1 MDIIK
6 IEQLLRAKIIL
17 EELSKIDFSSN
28 EASRIVIQELKYT
41 IKDIE
46 DEVHKMAL
54 PFSDFEPKIEL
65 EDLKEYYEPFD
76 IISSYEELVLDD
88 KKAVDNFFCEL
99 ESRFMNE
106 YRKDE
111 DESWKYEQHDFSW
124 LGMNIK
130 LEMSYDDYIT
140 QM

>member
-6 IEQLLRAKIIL
+6 MEQLLRAKRIL
-17 EELSKIDFSSN
+17 EELSKIDFKN
-28 EASRIVIQELKYT
+28 DETLKIVIQELKYI

-54 PFSDFEPKIEL
+54 PFRDFEPE

-76 IISSYEELVLDD
+76 TISSYEELVLDD
-88 KKAVDNFFCEL
+88 KKIVDDFFCKL

-106 YRKDE
+106 SQREE
-111 DESWKYEQHDFSW
+111 DEGWKYEQHDFSW
-124 LGMNIK
+124 IGNNIK
-130 LEMSYDDYIT
+130 LEMSYDDYIA

>member
-6 IEQLLRAKIIL
+6 MEQLLRAKRIL

-28 EASRIVIQELKYT
+28 ETSKIVIQELKYT
-41 IKDIE
+41 IRDIE
-46 DEVHKMAL
+46 IEVNKLAL
-54 PFSDFEPKIEL
+54 PFPNFEPKE
-65 EDLKEYYEPFD
+65 ELKEYYDPFD

-99 ESRFMNE
+99 ESRFMND
-106 YRKDE
+106 YKPDE
-111 DESWKYEQHDFSW
+111 DEGWKYEQHDFSW

-130 LEMSYDDYIT
+130 LEMSYDDYIN

>member
-6 IEQLLRAKIIL
+6 MEQLLRAKRIL

-28 EASRIVIQELKYT
+28 EASKIVIQELKYT
-41 IKDIE
+41 IRDIE
-46 DEVHKMAL
+46 IEVNKLAL
-54 PFSDFEPKIEL
+54 PFPDFEPE
-65 EDLKEYYEPFD
+65 EELKEYYDPFD

-88 KKAVDNFFCEL
+88 KKTVDNFFCEL
-99 ESRFMNE
+99 ESRFMND
-106 YRKDE
+106 YKPDE

>member
-6 IEQLLRAKIIL
+6 IEQLLRAKRIL

-28 EASRIVIQELKYT
+28 EASKIVIQELKYT
-41 IKDIE
+41 IRDIE
-46 DEVHKMAL
+46 IEVNKMAL
-54 PFSDFEPKIEL
+54 PFPDFEPE
-65 EDLKEYYEPFD
+65 EEELKEYYDPFD

-99 ESRFMNE
+99 ESRFMND
-106 YRKDE
+106 YKPDE
-111 DESWKYEQHDFSW
+111 DEGWKYEQHDFSW
-124 LGMNIK
+124 IGMNIK
-130 LEMSYDDYIT
+130 LEMSYDDYIN